1 MLFGLVIG
9 TFAFYGIGYPLGLA
23 LARCSAAPPASPRS
37 PGSPGSRRGIVGGGI
52 GPTVLMCCHHCGSCW
67 RGILH
72 SENDEATGR
81 RTRSRPPI
89 TSAMASEPIM
99 EPITLVDVAL
109 PPDLSVL
116 NESNS
121 IAGTHSVVVVGGVH
135 QEQPTLA
142 PS

>member
-1 MLFGLVIG
+1 
-9 TFAFYGIGYPLGLA
+9 
-23 LARCSAAPPASPRS
+23 
-37 PGSPGSRRGIVGGGI
+37 
-52 GPTVLMCCHHCGSCW
+52 
-67 RGILH
+67 
-72 SENDEATGR
+72 
-81 RTRSRPPI
+81 
-89 TSAMASEPIM
+89 M

-121 IAGTHSVVVVGGVH
+121 IAGPHSVVVVGGVH